1 MKIGPIKFM
10 KQANMRKV
18 LLSLAPIVLA
28 SIYYFGW
35 RIVPLLVVTSI
46 FAVLA
51 EWSFK
56 RSSGKPVSEA
66 VFVTSLLYVL
76 TLPPR
81 TPYWIAA
88 VGIVFGIVFG
98 KEVFGGFGR
107 NVFNP
112 ALVARAFVYVSF
124 PRFLTIEWVEP
135 IRDSALGGFTRYT
148 GQTIDTVSTATP
160 MLTFRSTGEMMAYPD
175 LLLGNV
181 AGSLGET
188 SAILII
194 LAGIYLLYT
203 KTAHKES
210 TFGVLIGF
218 VATSLIFNA
227 LSVAQVPNPLFGLLS
242 GGILFSA
249 VFMATDPISSPK
261 TLEGR
266 WMYGILIG
274 AVTVI
279 IRGFALFAGGVMFAV
294 LISNS
299 FAPLFDEIVKAL
311 KARKHS
317 KAAPAEA
324 EGGTANG

>member
-10 KQANMRKV
+10 KQDLMRRV
-18 LLSLAPIVLA
+18 IYALLPIILA
-28 SIYYFGW
+28 SVYYFGW
-35 RIVPLLVVTSI
+35 RVIPLIISTTF

-66 VFVTSLLYVL
+66 VFVTSILFVL
-76 TLPPR
+76 TLPPK

-112 ALVARAFVYVSF
+112 ALVGRAFVYVSF
-124 PRFLTIEWVEP
+124 PKFLTIEWTAP
-135 IRDSALGGFTRYT
+135 IRDSILGGFTRYI
-148 GQTIDTVSTATP
+148 GPTIDTVTTATP
-160 MLTFRSTGEMMAYPD
+160 MLTFRSTGELMDYGD
-175 LLLGNV
+175 LLFGNIS
-181 AGSLGET
+181 GSLGET

-210 TFGVLIGF
+210 TLGVLIGF
-218 VATSLIFNA
+218 IGMTLIFNA
-227 LSVAQVPNPLFGLLS
+227 LSVNQVPNPIFGLLS

-261 TLEGR
+261 TKEGR
-266 WMYGILIG
+266 WVYGILIG
-274 AVTVI
+274 GITVI
-279 IRGFALFAGGVMFAV
+279 IRGFALFAGGVMFAI
-294 LISNS
+294 LIGNS
-299 FAPLFDEIVKAL
+299 FAPLIDETVKAL
-311 KARKHS
+311 KAHK
-317 KAAPAEA
+317 KAKSAPAK
-324 EGGTANG
+324 GGATNG